1 MWRILSIAQFIEC
14 GNSPRK
20 VCENTKDTVDGRGSG
35 DCTYRGQS
43 HSCTFS
49 LACWLSGGELQSGC
63 ASSFFPFSSWLFA
76 CCVQRSSSSYHVATA
91 PDDNMAQY
99 YRHSLQKRKDSI
111 HKKKIHS
118 CGSPMLSLQ
127 KRIIGGS
134 EAYFGELPWQAHLR
148 IAGYQCG
155 GVLVS
160 KHFVVTAA
168 HCVHRASLKDIV
180 VYLGEY
186 DTQNTG
192 YFHEP
197 FPEEIHKVTQKI
209 VHPKFQFRMSQPDRF
224 DVALIRLNRGVT
236 FRENILPICLPK
248 RGMTFSGRMG
258 LVAGW
263 GKTDTSYGK
272 TGTNVLRK
280 AMVPILSDE
289 ECLDWHRHK
298 NIRVELHKEMFCA
311 GHSDGHMDACLGDSG
326 GPLIVLE
333 SGKWTL
339 AGITSAGFGC
349 AVDHQ
354 PGIYHKVQMT
364 TDWIINMVQHPP

>member
-1 MWRILSIAQFIEC
+1 MRLGAM
-14 GNSPRK
+14 K
-20 VCENTKDTVDGRGSG
+20 VALTLFVWLNEIRLIRNAKDSEEARGSG
-35 DCTYRGQS
+35 CNYRGQQ
-43 HSCTFS
+43 HSCTLT
-49 LACWLSGGELQSGC
+49 LACWLSGGESQPGC
-63 ASSFFPFSSWLFA
+63 ASSFFPFSSWIFA
-76 CCVQRSSSSYHVATA
+76 CCVQSRSVAQQVTPSQ
-91 PDDNMAQY
+91 PDP
-99 YRHSLQKRKDSI
+99 HHHFLQKRKDAI
-111 HKKKIHS
+111 HKRPVLN
-118 CGSPMLSLQ
+118 CGSPVMTLQ

-160 KHFVVTAA
+160 KHFVLTAA
-168 HCVHRASLKDIV
+168 HCVHRASLRDIL

-192 YFHEP
+192 YFDEP
-197 FPEEIHKVTQKI
+197 FPEEIHRVVQKI

-248 RGMTFSGRMG
+248 RGMAFSGRMA

-280 AMVPILSDE
+280 AVVPILSDE
-289 ECLDWHRHK
+289 ECLEWHRHK

-333 SGKWTL
+333 SGRWTL

-354 PGIYHKVQMT
+354 PGIYHKVQVT
-364 TDWIINMVQHPP
+364 TNWILSMIQQPP

>member
-1 MWRILSIAQFIEC
+1 MMWKVYLIAYIFSTSFIITGTNEQRDSN
-14 GNSPRK
+14 GWI
-20 VCENTKDTVDGRGSG
+20 DGK
-35 DCTYRGQS
+35 CIYRGEI

-49 LACWLSGGELQSGC
+49 LACWLVGGSLQSGC
-63 ASSFFPFSSWLFA
+63 ATSFPFSSWIYT
-76 CCVQRSSSSYHVATA
+76 CCVPAAETTLHNHITPQPQPYLQR
-91 PDDNMAQY
+91 
-99 YRHSLQKRKDSI
+99 RKDSLYR
-111 HKKKIHS
+111 S
-118 CGSPMLSLQ
+118 RAFCGVPAIQGFQ

-160 KHFVVTAA
+160 SFFVLTAA
-168 HCVHRASLKDIV
+168 HCVHRAQMQDIL

-192 YFHEP
+192 YFPEP
-197 FPEEIHKVTQKI
+197 YPEEVHRVIQKI
-209 VHPKFQFRMSQPDRF
+209 VHPNFQFRMSQPDRY
-224 DVALIRLNRGVT
+224 DVALVRLARGVI
-236 FRENILPICLPK
+236 FRDNILPICLPK
-248 RGMTFSGRMG
+248 KGSIFKGKMG

-280 AMVPILSDE
+280 ALVPILSDE
-289 ECLDWHRHK
+289 ECLRWHKHK
-298 NIRVELHKEMFCA
+298 NIRIELHREMFCA

-326 GPLIVLE
+326 GPLIVLYE
-333 SGKWTL
+333 GRWTL

-354 PGIYHKVQMT
+354 PGIYHNVEQT
-364 TDWIINMVQHPP
+364 TDWIESAIMGKLPP